1 MRVGAVKIN
10 LSPYLRVR
18 ILWPPTYVPGRPM
31 NWNLILNFTRQD
43 LIDRH
48 SASMLGA
55 AWTFILPLI
64 NILIFTL
71 VFSNIMGMRLGGMGQ
86 DLGQWGY
93 SVYLVSG
100 LLAWNCF
107 AATLTRITQVFHEKA
122 HLIGKVRMSLWS
134 LPVYVVLSE
143 TVHYLIA
150 TSFFMLFLLAIGFN
164 FTWHLLWWIPIFL
177 CQQLLAYALGLA
189 CAILS
194 VFMRD
199 IKDVV
204 GVITQLWFWL
214 TPIVYVATILPVSIQ
229 QLVALNPFYHLVL
242 AYRAALMGGQAPN
255 FFAIGVLV
263 AFSVVLLSI
272 SIFVGRKLERDIR
285 DFL

>member
-1 MRVGAVKIN
+1 
-10 LSPYLRVR
+10 
-18 ILWPPTYVPGRPM
+18 M
-31 NWNLILNFTRQD
+31 NWNLIVNFTRQD

-71 VFSNIMGMRLGGMGQ
+71 VFSNIMGMRLGGLGQ
-86 DLGQWGY
+86 DLGRWGY

-107 AATLTRITQVFHEKA
+107 AVTLSRITQVFHDKA
-122 HLIGKVRMSLWS
+122 HLIGKVRMSLWT

-150 TSFFMLFLLAIGFN
+150 TSFFMIFLIAIDFH
-164 FTWHLLWWIPIFL
+164 FTWSLLWWIPIFL
-177 CQQLLAYALGLA
+177 CQQLLAYALGMT

-199 IKDVV
+199 IGQIV
-204 GVITQLWFWL
+204 GVVVQLWFWL
-214 TPIVYVATILPVSIQ
+214 TPIVYVANILPNVIQ
-229 QLVALNPFYHLVL
+229 ELVALNPFYHLVI
-242 AYRAALMGGQAPN
+242 AYRAALITGEAPHLLS
-255 FFAIGVLV
+255 IGVLV
-263 AFSVVLLSI
+263 VFSVVLLAGA
-272 SIFVGRKLERDIR
+272 IFVGRKLERDIR

>member
-1 MRVGAVKIN
+1 
-10 LSPYLRVR
+10 
-18 ILWPPTYVPGRPM
+18 M
-31 NWNLILNFTRQD
+31 NWNLIVNFTRQD

-71 VFSNIMGMRLGGMGQ
+71 VFSNIMGMRLGGLGQ
-86 DLGQWGY
+86 DLGRWGY

-100 LLAWNCF
+100 LLSWNCF
-107 AATLTRITQVFHEKA
+107 AVTLSRITQVFHDKA
-122 HLIGKVRMSLWS
+122 HLIGKVRMSLWT

-150 TSFFMLFLLAIGFN
+150 TAFFMIFLIAIDFH
-164 FTWHLLWWIPIFL
+164 FTWSLLWWIPIFL
-177 CQQLLAYALGLA
+177 CQQLLAYALGMT

-199 IKDVV
+199 IGQIV
-204 GVITQLWFWL
+204 GVVVQLWFWL
-214 TPIVYVATILPVSIQ
+214 TPIVYVANILPITIQ
-229 QLVALNPFYHLVL
+229 RLVELNPFYHLVI
-242 AYRAALMGGQAPN
+242 AYRAALITGEAPHL
-255 FFAIGVLV
+255 FSIGVLV
-263 AFSVVLLSI
+263 VFSVVLLSVAV
-272 SIFVGRKLERDIR
+272 FVGRKLERDIR